1 MNQPFVWAE
10 IDLAAIAHNIR
21 ELRRITRPQAELM
34 VAVKANGYGHGATAV
49 ARTALA
55 NGANQ
60 LGVARI
66 EEGIELRRAGIDA
79 PILVFGYTPA
89 HLVPEMIAHDL
100 MASVFSLESARA
112 MHAAVPGNATLV
124 IHPKVDTGMGR
135 LGLLPD
141 AQRCRLDGAAEGL
154 GAIDEV
160 AGIANLDRLRLDGL
174 WTHYASSD
182 EKDKTYTRMQL
193 EAFNGFARQVEER
206 GISIRC
212 RHSAN
217 SGAIIDL
224 PETHMD
230 MVRAG
235 ISVYGLYPSQDVN
248 QGRIDLQPAMTLK
261 ARIVHLKTVPAGTR
275 ISYGGTWQAPKDTAI
290 ATIPVGYGDGYSR
303 GLSNRGEMLVNG
315 QRAPIVGRVCMDLT
329 MIDVGHIASVAIGD
343 EVVLIGRQGEAT
355 ISAEAVAAAV
365 DTINYEV
372 TTSLTS
378 RVPRVFLDAS
388 KR

>member
-1 MNQPFVWAE
+1 LAAE
-10 IDLAAIAHNIR
+10 IMAKTGRDPGEIYQSL
-21 ELRRITRPQAELM
+21 
-34 VAVKANGYGHGATAV
+34 
-49 ARTALA
+49 
-55 NGANQ
+55 
-60 LGVARI
+60 
-66 EEGIELRRAGIDA
+66 EEQFGSCVYERIDA
-79 PILVFGYTPA
+79 PATGEQKAVLKQLSAETITAKELAGEPIIAKHTRAPGNQAALGGLKVVTENGWFAARPSGTEAIYKIYAESFKGKA
-89 HLVPEMIAHDL
+89 HLQRIQQE
-100 MASVFSLESARA
+100 
-112 MHAAVPGNATLV
+112 
-124 IHPKVDTGMGR
+124 
-135 LGLLPD
+135 
-141 AQRCRLDGAAEGL
+141 AQ
-154 GAIDEV
+154 AIDEV